1 MKLRQLGLLLA
12 IAAVGL
18 LLLFSLSQ
26 NLSQYS
32 DFTTARA
39 NPGREV
45 HVVGQWVQRD
55 QTTYDAATDRFTF
68 YLRDSLGTV
77 QQIEYFDPQPANFEQ
92 ADRVV
97 LIGRCAPK
105 SGTKP
110 ETFVADKILMKC
122 PSKYQDNTLPAYEQP
137 KEPGQGVRS

>member
-1 MKLRQLGLLLA
+1 MKPRQLLLLIA
-12 IAAVGL
+12 IAAVGV

-32 DFTTARA
+32 DFATARA

-55 QTTYDAATDRFTF
+55 QTSYDAATDRFTF
-68 YLRDSLGTV
+68 YLRDSLGAV
-77 QQIEYFDPQPANFEQ
+77 QQIEYFDPKPANFEQ

-97 LIGRCAPK
+97 IIGRCSPQ

-122 PSKYQDNTLPAYEQP
+122 PSKYQDNSLPAYEKP
-137 KEPGQGVRS
+137 EGPAEGVRS